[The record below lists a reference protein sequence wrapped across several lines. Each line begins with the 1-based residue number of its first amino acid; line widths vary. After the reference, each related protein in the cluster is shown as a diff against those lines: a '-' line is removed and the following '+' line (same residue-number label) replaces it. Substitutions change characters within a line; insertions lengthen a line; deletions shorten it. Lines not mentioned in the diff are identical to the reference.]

1 MGYRVLK
8 SLVGKLNPTCRN
20 GLESAA
26 GLCLSRTNYEVEI
39 EHWLLKLAEAPNTD
53 LAAILRYFEIDSSR
67 FIGGLTRVIDHLKTG
82 NSRSPALSPNLVK
95 LVREAWIVA
104 SIEFGAYQVRSGH
117 LLCALVSE
125 DSLARVA
132 RDASGEFEKISPEA
146 IRKDLPDIVAGTD

>member
-1 MGYRVLK
+1 MDYRVLK

-39 EHWLLKLAEAPNTD
+39 EHWLLKLAETPNTD

-67 FIGGLTRVIDHLKTG
+67 FTSGLIRVIDHLKTG

-104 SIEFGAYQVRSGH
+104 SIEFGAHQVRSGH
-117 LLCALVSE
+117 L
-125 DSLARVA
+125 
-132 RDASGEFEKISPEA
+132 I
-146 IRKDLPDIVAGTD
+146 